1 MIVLFGADLRACPLQ
16 IGLMGA
22 DLGACPLQIGPFFP
36 PSLSAMAL
44 LSVAFRLIF
53 SALYMEDWKWCY
65 VACGADLVLILSF
78 LSVDA
83 WERVTIPIA
92 NGGICYIAVPD
103 LGLRRVNLGIVP
115 GASQYAFMGYVMFCM
130 L

>member
-1 MIVLFGADLRACPLQ
+1 MPLADRP
-16 IGLMGA
+16 IS
-22 DLGACPLQIGPFFP
+22 P

-44 LSVAFRLIF
+44 LSVAFRPHGF

-65 VACGADLVLILSF
+65 FACGADLVLILFF
-78 LSVDA
+78 LFVDA

-92 NGGICYIAVPD
+92 NGGICYNGYLTLVFA
-103 LGLRRVNLGIVP
+103 GCTWASVP
-115 GASQYAFMGYVMFCM
+115 GASQHASMGYVMFCM